1 VNRQPNKEFSQECLP
16 ACTWKKILLIALES
30 PELCSTLAAI
40 KELISRR
47 HKELITIKTL
57 KRVEEQR
64 SREFLCGYNG
74 GIFRGVLCFRNHTQ
88 NDLEFSLKLKLWD
101 LCN

>member
-1 VNRQPNKEFSQECLP
+1 
-16 ACTWKKILLIALES
+16 LIALES

-57 KRVEEQR
+57 KKGEEQR
-64 SREFLCGYNG
+64 SREFLCGCNG
-74 GIFRGVLCFRNHTQ
+74 GEFVYCPAAKKELQWCFLDGLQPVNRA
-88 NDLEFSLKLKLWD
+88 SP
-101 LCN
+101 